1 MVMFREEER
10 GRLWLILKILSLT
23 NWLSKKQ
30 AKSLKPILEVLLVLK
45 CPKVRDSR
53 KTFLVMQDIGRKI
66 SEDDFRNT
74 KFT

>member
-1 MVMFREEER
+1 MVMIKR
-10 GRLWLILKILSLT
+10 GRERKTLVDSEDSFAYKLAVQKTSEEFKTL
-23 NWLSKKQ
+23 
-30 AKSLKPILEVLLVLK
+30 LLVLK

-66 SEDDFRNT
+66 SGDNLMNT